1 MSNRLFWLVI
11 AGGLIVVVVGVALAG
26 SLGSDPTVVGSAL
39 IDKPA
44 PDIVVDQLD
53 GDGEV
58 RLSDYPGDV
67 VVVNFWASWCTGC
80 RLEHDALTSAAA
92 EYADFDV
99 TFLAVN
105 TQDEQGQALS
115 YLNRF
120 GMSPETVY
128 GLDEGSRAAF
138 SYGVAGLPETFFI
151 DRDGN
156 VVGKVIGPVNYDLL
170 ARTIDRV
177 LVGEEIESV
186 KTGETDSG
194 AEQPTD

>member
-44 PDIVVDQLD
+44 PEIAVEELD

-58 RLSDYPGDV
+58 RLSDYGGDV
-67 VVVNFWASWCTGC
+67 VGVNFWASWCTGC
-80 RLEHDALTSAAA
+80 RVEHDALNSAAA
-92 EYADFDV
+92 EYSDFGV

-115 YLNRF
+115 YLNRY
-120 GMSPETVY
+120 GASPETTY

-138 SYGVAGLPETFFI
+138 AYGVAGLPETFFI

-177 LVGEEIESV
+177 LLGEEIESV

-194 AEQPTD
+194 A

>member
-1 MSNRLFWLVI
+1 M
-11 AGGLIVVVVGVALAG
+11 VVGVALAG

-44 PDIVVDQLD
+44 PEIAVEELD

-58 RLSDYPGDV
+58 RLSDYGGDV

-80 RLEHDALTSAAA
+80 RVEHDALNSAAA
-92 EYADFDV
+92 EYSDFGV

-115 YLNRF
+115 YLNRY
-120 GMSPETVY
+120 GASPETTY

-138 SYGVAGLPETFFI
+138 AYGVAGLPETFFI
-151 DRDGN
+151 GPDGTI
-156 VVGKVIGPVNYDLL
+156 VDKFVGALSQPALAARVTL
-170 ARTIDRV
+170 AR
-177 LVGEEIESV
+177 
-186 KTGETDSG
+186 SG
-194 AEQPTD
+194 ASGGAR

>member
-44 PDIVVDQLD
+44 PEIVVDQLD

-58 RLSDYPGDV
+58 RLSDHAGDV

-80 RLEHDALTSAAA
+80 RLEHDALNSAAA

-115 YLNRF
+115 YLNRY
-120 GMSPETVY
+120 GVSPETIY
-128 GLDEGSRAAF
+128 GLDNGSRAAF

-170 ARTIDRV
+170 EGTIDRV
-177 LVGEEIESV
+177 LIGEEIESV

-194 AEQPTD
+194 A